1 MAGAQFQLKVAS
13 NVKAIIDDARG
24 ITTAEQNRAAA
35 RALNRAAER
44 ARTATIRK
52 IRDRYPGIKREWIAD
67 AIDIRRASEARLE
80 VALMVRG
87 RPLSLGRF
95 DPRIAQRGAGKGQL
109 SVKITGTRK
118 VVAGAFVTS
127 MKDKSGSQYSVV
139 FRRVGKDRYPIE
151 ALKTI
156 DIPGVFSREEAQAIL
171 EETAV
176 EVFDAEF
183 VRQLELIL
191 NRKAG

>member
-1 MAGAQFQLKVAS
+1 MDLRRHRHS
-13 NVKAIIDDARG
+13 AR
-24 ITTAEQNRAAA
+24 
-35 RALNRAAER
+35 ER
-44 ARTATIRK
+44 
-52 IRDRYPGIKREWIAD
+52 G
-67 AIDIRRASEARLE
+67 RLE
-80 VALMVRG
+80 VALMVHG

-95 DPRIAQRGAGKGQL
+95 EPRIDKRGAGKGQL
-109 SVKITGTRK
+109 SVKITGARK

-127 MKDKSGSQYSVV
+127 MKDKGGSEYSVV

-156 DIPGVFSREEAQAIL
+156 DVPGVFSREEAQAVL